1 MTKYV
6 KYICNENYKILLRKI
21 NKDLNK
27 RRYILCSWVKLIF
40 RFNTIMIKIPEYIIE
55 GLKIDKLILKS
66 YNNAKGI
73 EYQNNFEIRSQS
85 WGNNTSWFQDTF
97 FNYKAVLI
105 KTAWD
110 WHKDRWM
117 INRIEKRPQKWTTD
131 YWQK

>member
-40 RFNTIMIKIPEYIIE
+40 RFNTITIKIPEDIFE

-66 YNNAKGI
+66 YNNAKDI
-73 EYQNNFEIRSQS
+73 EYKQNFEIRSQS
-85 WGNNTSWFQDTF
+85 WGNNTS
-97 FNYKAVLI
+97 
-105 KTAWD
+105 
-110 WHKDRWM
+110 
-117 INRIEKRPQKWTTD
+117 
-131 YWQK
+131 